1 MLRRK
6 KQISVP
12 HIAAAFQG
20 LADEHARLR
29 EPQDRTVTWRLI
41 QTKRLISAEGG
52 LSGSFSWVLRVL
64 IPATALL
71 AMFGVFV
78 ALRGPTALELEQDGA
93 VLRDGVLHSDTREA
107 TLSFSDGS
115 RIQMQKGSAAEVE
128 LSGPHSARARLAAG
142 VLEVD
147 VQHER
152 DTDYRFLA
160 GPYEVRV
167 VGTSFR
173 VSWQPAAKRFSL
185 AMHEGK
191 VRVVGP
197 NFDRMVSGGESLELT
212 PPSQELALAAREP
225 RQPSDDRALAE
236 PPAPANPGS
245 LEPRSVARNELP
257 ATSSPSDA
265 AELARGAATRPND
278 ALGWTALVAKGRF
291 AEVVSAAQ
299 ALGTE
304 RSLRERSAAELN
316 ALAHAAN
323 YTGHAALAVATW
335 TTLRERFAGQKPAY
349 QAAFFL
355 GRIYDQ
361 QGNGAQ
367 ALRWLNSYLAEAPR
381 DVYASEALGR
391 KLSVV
396 QKVEG
401 SAAARRVAREY
412 LDRFPKGAYAATARS
427 LLAD

>member
-29 EPQDRTVTWRLI
+29 EPQDRPLTWRLI

-52 LSGSFSWVLRVL
+52 VRERLAWALRLLLPTAAVLG
-64 IPATALL
+64 AFALFL
-71 AMFGVFV
+71 
-78 ALRGPTALELEQDGA
+78 ALRGPTTLELEQDGA
-93 VLRDGVLHSDTREA
+93 VLRDGVLHAGARDA

-115 RIQMQKGSAAEVE
+115 RVQMLKGSAAQVE
-128 LSGPHSARARLAAG
+128 LAGPHAARARLAAG
-142 VLEVD
+142 ALEVD

-167 VGTSFR
+167 VGTRFR
-173 VSWQPAAKRFSL
+173 VSWQPESKRFSL

-191 VRVVGP
+191 VRVLGP
-197 NFDRMVSGGESLELT
+197 GFDRTVSGGESLELT
-212 PPSQELALAAREP
+212 PPSQALEQRRASDDLALTEP
-225 RQPSDDRALAE
+225 RPRTNADPSETRSLA
-236 PPAPANPGS
+236 
-245 LEPRSVARNELP
+245 RSELP
-257 ATSSPSDA
+257 AASAPGNGASDA
-265 AELARGAATRPND
+265 AELARSAPSKPSDG
-278 ALGWTALVAKGRF
+278 LGWAALVAKGRF
-291 AEVVSAAQ
+291 GEVVSAAQ
-299 ALGTE
+299 AAGTE
-304 RSLRERSAAELN
+304 RSLRERGAAELS
-316 ALAHAAN
+316 ALAHAAH
-323 YTGHAALAVATW
+323 YTGNSALAVTTW
-335 TTLRERFAGQKPAY
+335 TTLRERFAGQKPAH

-355 GRIYDQ
+355 GRVYDQ

-367 ALRWLNSYLAEAPR
+367 ALRWLNAYLAEAPR

-412 LDRFPKGAYAATARS
+412 LDRFPKGAYAATART